1 MSVSKY
7 KRQRRAQDALR
18 AEAYDEHLRSAK
30 KNVVD
35 DSETIRKAADYVM
48 SGFQE
53 YVVRS
58 ISTFRP
64 IKTKDRGRLRTA
76 AAQHIFGV
84 YPTPKHVQDIW
95 SADIQNRH
103 RDYQFH
109 FEYGRD
115 PNVGPWGNDPRN
127 NNLPHYELEEKGRKR
142 LYIVV
147 ATGGSLYK
155 TLTKDFLTKKE
166 THAFLTCPLRL
177 TFTEALVFAIGKSYT
192 DDVGILNRL
201 AKSNL
206 NTIGALVSTR
216 RENVRPGS
224 TEFWKDVVRFLA
236 QNPQL
241 SIQQVND
248 LLDFLKNNRGEIE
261 DYSLKGR
268 TVESLMGQMA
278 QWHRDLGRVKRMGNR
293 SWNGVSLSDRLFE
306 GKKDREVNWTS
317 ENWLF
322 TQIKTSKAL
331 ADEGNKMHHCV
342 YSYQSYCISG
352 ARSIW
357 SLRRNDE
364 RAITIEVN
372 NHEGMIVQIRGYANR
387 QARPEERKAIA
398 VWAAESGL
406 RTSSYA

>member
-18 AEAYDEHLRSAK
+18 AEAYDAHLRAQK

-35 DSETIRKAADYVM
+35 DNESIRTAAAYVKA
-48 SGFQE
+48 GFHE
-53 YVVRS
+53 HVVRS

-64 IKTKDRGRLRTA
+64 IKTKDSGRLRTA

-95 SADIQNRH
+95 SADKANRH
-103 RDYQFH
+103 RDYQFF

-115 PNVGPWGNDPRN
+115 AQAGPWGNDPRN
-127 NNLPHYELEEKGRKR
+127 NQLPHYEVEEQGRKR
-142 LYIVV
+142 WYVV
-147 ATGGSLYK
+147 IATGGSLYK

-166 THAFLTCPLRL
+166 THAFLTCPFRF
-177 TFTEALVFAIGKSYT
+177 TFPEALVFAIGKSYT
-192 DDVGILNRL
+192 DDVGILTRL
-201 AKSNL
+201 AKSKL

-216 RENVRPGS
+216 RANVRPGS

-236 QNPQL
+236 NNPQL

-248 LLDFLKNNRGEIE
+248 LMDFFKHNRGENG

-293 SWNGVSLSDRLFE
+293 SWDGVVLADRLFE
-306 GKKDREVNWTS
+306 GKKDREVTWTN

-331 ADEGNKMHHCV
+331 AEEGNKMHHCV

-372 NHEGMIVQIRGYANR
+372 NHEGTIVQIRGYANR
-387 QARPEERKAIA
+387 AARPEERKAISI
-398 VWAAESGL
+398 WAAESGL
-406 RTSSYA
+406 RMSSYA

>member
-18 AEAYDEHLRSAK
+18 AEGYDAYMRDQK
-30 KNVVD
+30 KKVVD
-35 DSETIRKAADYVM
+35 DSESIRSAANFVTT
-48 SGFQE
+48 GFQNDT
-53 YVVRS
+53 VRS

-64 IKTKDRGRLRTA
+64 IKTKDRGRLRIA
-76 AAQHIFGV
+76 AATHIFGV

-95 SADIQNRH
+95 AGDPQHRH
-103 RDYQFH
+103 RDYQFY
-109 FEYGRD
+109 FENDRA
-115 PNVGPWGNDPRN
+115 PMVAPWAGVRNDQPQ
-127 NNLPHYELEEKGRKR
+127 YEVEEHGRKR
-142 LYIVV
+142 WFVVV

-155 TLTKDFLTKKE
+155 SLTKDFLTKKE

-177 TFTEALVFAIGKSYT
+177 TFPEALVFAIGKSHT
-192 DDVGILNRL
+192 SDLGVLTRL
-201 AKSNL
+201 AKSKL

-216 RENVRPGS
+216 RANVTPGS

-236 QNPQL
+236 HNPQL

-248 LLDFLKNNRGEIE
+248 LLDFLKHNRGENP

-268 TVESLMGQMA
+268 TVESLLGQMA
-278 QWHRDLGRVKRMGNR
+278 QWHRDLGRVKRMGNQ
-293 SWNGVSLSDRLFE
+293 SWQGVPLEDRLYK
-306 GKKDREVNWTS
+306 GKTDRELTWTKDD
-317 ENWLF
+317 WLF

-357 SLRRNDE
+357 SLRRNEE

-372 NHEGMIVQIRGYANR
+372 NHEGTIVQIRGYANR
-387 QARPEERKAIA
+387 AARAEERQAIS

-406 RTSSYA
+406 QMTRYA